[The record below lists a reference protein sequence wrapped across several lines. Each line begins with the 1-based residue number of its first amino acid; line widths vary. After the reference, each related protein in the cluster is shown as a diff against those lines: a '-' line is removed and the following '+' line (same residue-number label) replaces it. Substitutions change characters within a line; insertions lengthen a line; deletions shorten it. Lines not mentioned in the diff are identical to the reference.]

1 MKNLV
6 YLSAG
11 SAGMGLF
18 SYVGL
23 LTSLYNNDMLSNLKG
38 CVGCSAGSIICLM
51 IATEVYKKD
60 MLLIYDM
67 MISETLN
74 AISKPTAF
82 GLSPDNFGKNIGY
95 ELTNLVHK
103 ILELAGFNK
112 NITLKDLQKHTNI
125 KLTFVTCDLVKMKP
139 FYIDVDSAGELSVAE
154 AIVMSSAVPF
164 LTPPI
169 HYKDMMLVDGA
180 CIENINT
187 SIYDINDTL
196 FLLSINSVNEPSLKP
211 PDMVQYWSLLLTAS
225 SKQVEVCIQEKL
237 KDKNVIIIHPQL
249 VYNYVEMAPD
259 ELTREIQKLIISGYI
274 IGFEIFHKD
283 IFNSIGFFVLFVSR
297 LTTQRMCDGKES

>member
-1 MKNLV
+1 
-6 YLSAG
+6 
-11 SAGMGLF
+11 
-18 SYVGL
+18 
-23 LTSLYNNDMLSNLKG
+23 
-38 CVGCSAGSIICLM
+38 
-51 IATEVYKKD
+51 
-60 MLLIYDM
+60 
-67 MISETLN
+67 
-74 AISKPTAF
+74 
-82 GLSPDNFGKNIGY
+82 
-95 ELTNLVHK
+95 
-103 ILELAGFNK
+103 
-112 NITLKDLQKHTNI
+112 
-125 KLTFVTCDLVKMKP
+125 MKP

-211 PDMVQYWSLLLTAS
+211 PDMLQYWSLLLTAS